1 MIHQYKNNG
10 YDIIMDVNSGAVH
23 VVEDVVYDAV
33 AILAEEMPEL
43 EKPEPIPS
51 QLAKKVREAI
61 GYRRRL
67 GGHPG
72 IDRWRRIVY

>member
-33 AILAEEMPEL
+33 ACLSERLEDLEFKIILGHVGSWRIYET
-43 EKPEPIPS
+43 
-51 QLAKKVREAI
+51 
-61 GYRRRL
+61 RL
-67 GGHPG
+67 
-72 IDRWRRIVY
+72 